1 MFELGLLQYFAI
13 FDDSRPEIK
22 WQWVDAWKISFIMHG
37 SSVESLSIRGREAVS
52 EYGGVVV
59 DRVRS

>member
-1 MFELGLLQYFAI
+1 VI
-13 FDDSRPEIK
+13 FDDSPLEFK
-22 WQWVDAWKISFIMHG
+22 WQWVDDWEISFIMHC